1 MSQQEEPEVY
11 APYPILRP
19 RLDAAKAW
27 KSELIALLHQ
37 LWEHGVD
44 RIQEPGLRMLVD
56 EFLRERVPIAFYLE
70 PASPSGKHHPAWQ
83 NREHGT
89 LLSIIESCVLIPPM
103 AVAIPELVD
112 RDRRPI
118 ALAVDVALAAT
129 LISDTFKTDDDGQPT
144 KAEHGRRAATAWREF
159 ATPRRRTYPEI
170 VERVAEASV
179 WHYGIF
185 SPGWTEGM
193 TFTPE
198 TKLVHIVDLA
208 TSLKELELVYASRL
222 R

>member
-112 RDRRPI
+112 RDRRP
-118 ALAVDVALAAT
+118 AD
-129 LISDTFKTDDDGQPT
+129 
-144 KAEHGRRAATAWREF
+144 AWTEF
-159 ATPRRRTYPEI
+159 AVPRRRTLPEI
-170 VERVAEASV
+170 VERVAQASV